1 MSEHKAILVTGAST
15 GIGRDIIEKL
25 SSDGY
30 IVYGTVRNE
39 ADFQELGKINN
50 VIPLMVDVRNNEDV
64 KQARK
69 IIEEKGYG
77 LFGVVNNAGIGG
89 IGPFSTWTDEE
100 LLDIFNVNVFGV
112 HRITNAFIDLI
123 VESKGRIVN
132 IGSQGGMTTSKYFG
146 PYTMTKHALEAYTTS
161 LNEEMQPYGVWVSVI
176 QPGGIVSEIGEN
188 SMPNLI
194 SRLERA
200 NQSFK
205 KEADAILASI
215 KQPPPPKDG
224 VEPESATN
232 RLPSHP
238 KIVTEAVKDALFS
251 DKPKMRYLVGTK
263 WEGDR
268 VIHGLIDRL
277 LDENDNPQHNYSK
290 EELSSKLDE
299 AIKKRAS
306 L

>member
-1 MSEHKAILVTGAST
+1 MSEQKAILVTGAST

-161 LNEEMQPYGVWVSVI
+161 LNEEMLPYGVWVSVI

-224 VEPESATN
+224 IEPESATN

-238 KIVTEAVKDALFS
+238 EIVTEAVKDALFS

-290 EELSSKLDE
+290 EELSSMLDE
-299 AIKKRAS
+299 AIKKRAI